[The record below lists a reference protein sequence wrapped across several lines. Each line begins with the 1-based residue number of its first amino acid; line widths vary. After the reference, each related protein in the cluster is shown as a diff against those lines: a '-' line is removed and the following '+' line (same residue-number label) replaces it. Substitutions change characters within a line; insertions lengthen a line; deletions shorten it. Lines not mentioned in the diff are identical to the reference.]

1 MGAIVVAA
9 GLFNVCLMELRA
21 DEDSASWKSK
31 AISSVANPVYFEEA
45 QIRSDIRPLFMQ
57 HDFRQSLGSSNGPIP
72 LGGDAQLAAVQLRW
86 AVNDRLAFIA
96 TKHGYVDFNPANT
109 LAPDEGLVDLAV
121 GVKYALIDNAEHEY
135 MLTAGLRLELPIG
148 NTSVLQG
155 NGKGEWNPFISALK
169 GYGDFHL
176 SGTLGAR
183 IPNDFADE
191 SSMLHYSL
199 MADYY
204 LHRYFI
210 PFATVSAFTVLSEG
224 NGLPLTAEGFDL
236 VNFGASSASGTT
248 QAAVGV
254 GFRSRLLEQVDF
266 GFAYEWGVTGIDDIF
281 DKRATL
287 DFVYHF

>member
-1 MGAIVVAA
+1 MSIALGMVDVY
-9 GLFNVCLMELRA
+9 VMELKA
-21 DEDSASWKSK
+21 GDDSVAWKSK
-31 AISSVANPVYFEEA
+31 AIAPVANPLFFEEA
-45 QIRSDIRPLFMQ
+45 QIRSDIRPIYMH
-57 HDFRQSLGSSNGPIP
+57 HDFRTSLGGSIGAIP
-72 LGGDAQLAAVQLRW
+72 LGGDAQVAAVQLRW
-86 AVNDRLAFIA
+86 AINERWAIIA
-96 TKHGYVDFNPANT
+96 TKDGYIDFNPDNT
-109 LAPDEGLVDLAV
+109 LAPDEGFGDLGF
-121 GVKYALIDNAEHEY
+121 GVKYALIDHEEHQY
-135 MLTAGLRLELPIG
+135 MLTAGLKLELPTG
-148 NTSVLQG
+148 NTGVLQG

-183 IPNDFADE
+183 IPNDFDDE

-199 MADYY
+199 MADCY

-254 GFRSRLLEQVDF
+254 GFRSRVLEQCDF
-266 GFAYEWGVTGIDDIF
+266 GFAYEWGVTGTDDIF
-281 DKRATL
+281 DNRATF
-287 DFVYHF
+287 DFVYRF